1 MLSIQVVTSLLRD
14 QRMREQAHVIQE
26 EVGRLMEDVG
36 RLDERVRKL
45 QVHFTQ
51 TGKDVDDILVSTKKI
66 TGRGEKIAAVE
77 VDVEEQR
84 PPPITRPGTRAP
96 QPSRREPVREEPP
109 PELFSRFGDS

>member
-1 MLSIQVVTSLLRD
+1 
-14 QRMREQAHVIQE
+14 MREQAHVIQE
-26 EVGRLMEDVG
+26 EVGKLMEDVG

-66 TGRGEKIAAVE
+66 TGRGEKIAAVD

-84 PPPITRPGTRAP
+84 PPPIAKPGARAAQQPRRPLP
-96 QPSRREPVREEPP
+96 EEP

>member
-1 MLSIQVVTSLLRD
+1 
-14 QRMREQAHVIQE
+14 MREQAHVIQE
-26 EVGRLMEDVG
+26 EVGKLMEDVG
-36 RLDERVRKL
+36 RLDERVRRL

-66 TGRGEKIAAVE
+66 TGRGEKIAAVD

-84 PPPITRPGTRAP
+84 PPPIAARPEARTP
-96 QPSRREPVREEPP
+96 QQQPRREPVRDEP